1 MTATGLRFGI
11 QTPPTRPW
19 PELLALWRAAE
30 ALGFDSAW
38 LPDHFVPPFR
48 PDLPAFEAWTLL
60 AALADGTDRIR
71 LGVLVSCNTF
81 RHPPLVAKEAVTIDH
96 ISGGRLE
103 LGLGAGWF
111 RPEHE
116 MFGLDFPEPNELVAR
131 FQEAVEVVDLL
142 LRQER
147 TTYDG
152 VYYQTRD
159 ALMRPAPVQQP
170 RPPLT
175 LGAHGPRMMR
185 IVAAHADRWNSTG
198 SVAEMRERNALLNAS
213 CAAVGREPRAIIRSH
228 LYVPA
233 ILPDER
239 PWDSPDAFVDFVGRL
254 REAGVEEFILQP
266 PPDLAPAPFERI
278 AREVI
283 PALRGGSA
291 RS

>member
-1 MTATGLRFGI
+1 MSETGLRFGI

-19 PELLALWRAAE
+19 PDMLALWRSAE

-48 PDLPAFEAWTLL
+48 PELPAFEAWTLL
-60 AALADGTDRIR
+60 AALADGTERIR
-71 LGVLVSCNTF
+71 LGVLVSSNTF

-111 RPEHE
+111 QPEHAI
-116 MFGLDFPEPNELVAR
+116 FGISFPETNELVGR
-131 FQEAVEVVDLL
+131 FREAVELVDLL
-142 LRQER
+142 LRHER
-147 TTYDG
+147 TTYEG
-152 VYYQTRD
+152 QYYQTRD
-159 ALMRPAPVQQP
+159 ALMRPAPLQQP

-198 SVAEMRERNALLNAS
+198 SVAEMRERNALLDAA
-213 CAAVGREPRAIIRSH
+213 CAAIGRAPRDIIRSH

-239 PWDSPDAFVDFVGRL
+239 PWDSADAFADFVGRL
-254 REAGVEEFILQP
+254 RDAGIEEFILQP
-266 PPDLAPAPFERI
+266 PPDLTADRFERL
-278 AREVI
+278 ARDVI
-283 PALRGGSA
+283 PALRGGDG
-291 RS
+291 R